1 MARSVWA
8 RCGSRPR
15 IILVLSLRQS
25 GIGNSFSVMRAPSGA
40 LWSRPAPG
48 MRSAVGQMATTN
60 AVTAYSSSAF
70 FSS

>member
-1 MARSVWA
+1 M
-8 RCGSRPR
+8 
-15 IILVLSLRQS
+15 LSLRQS